1 MFDVSFWGDS
11 DRMMKAAKAAF
22 NASVDRGITFID
34 TAEVYGSS
42 VGYNILL
49 SSLIVFMFYRRS

>member
-1 MFDVSFWGDS
+1 MSLVWGDS

-22 NASVDRGITFID
+22 DAGVDRGITFVD

-42 VGYNILL
+42 VGYKIELCSLL
-49 SSLIVFMFYRRS
+49 VFMFHERS